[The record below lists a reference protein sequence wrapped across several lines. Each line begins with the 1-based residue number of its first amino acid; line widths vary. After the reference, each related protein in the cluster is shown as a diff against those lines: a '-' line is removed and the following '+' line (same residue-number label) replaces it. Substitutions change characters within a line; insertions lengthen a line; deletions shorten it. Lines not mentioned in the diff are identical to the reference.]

1 MNIARSHLPRARA
14 NPSSRLPRTML
25 ILGKRD
31 SPLGDYAP
39 MGNIITVA
47 SGKGGCSKTTTVMIL
62 SANLASQGYKVAVV
76 DADRNQSF
84 ASWHSQAYEGP
95 AFECH
100 SEIDH
105 IKVVDLAGNLSD
117 THDVVLVDTAGFE
130 SLTAASAIGMADFV
144 LIPCMPDRGSV
155 RETMRTAQ
163 QVASLSKAARRT
175 IPYSVLLT
183 RWKARG
189 LSERAALD
197 SLQEEKMVILSHTL
211 GDLADFTKL
220 SFSGSVPLTGKVG
233 GQAAMLIG
241 ELSGKGAIPKKTSD
255 RKGDKAA

>member
-1 MNIARSHLPRARA
+1 
-14 NPSSRLPRTML
+14 
-25 ILGKRD
+25 
-31 SPLGDYAP
+31 
-39 MGNIITVA
+39 MGNILTVA
-47 SGKGGCSKTTTVMIL
+47 SGKGGCSKSTTVMIL
-62 SANLASQGYKVAVV
+62 SANLASQGYRVAVI

-95 AFECH
+95 EFTCR
-100 SEIDH
+100 SEVDH
-105 IKVVDLAGNLSD
+105 IKVVDLAGELAEN
-117 THDVVLVDTAGFE
+117 HDVVLVDTAGFE

-183 RWKARG
+183 RWKPRG
-189 LSERAALD
+189 LSERAAID
-197 SLQEEKMVILSHTL
+197 SLQEEKLLTLDQTL

-220 SFSGSVPLTGKVG
+220 SFSGLVPLTGKVG
-233 GQAAMLIG
+233 EQVASLIV
-241 ELSGKGAIPKKTSD
+241 ELVGKGAIPQ
-255 RKGDKAA
+255 RKSSEKEARAA

>member
-1 MNIARSHLPRARA
+1 
-14 NPSSRLPRTML
+14 
-25 ILGKRD
+25 
-31 SPLGDYAP
+31 
-39 MGNIITVA
+39 MGNILTVA
-47 SGKGGCSKTTTVMIL
+47 SGKGGCSKSTTVMIL
-62 SANLASQGYKVAVV
+62 SANLVAQGYKVAVI

-84 ASWHSQAYEGP
+84 ASWHAQAYEGP
-95 AFECH
+95 SFTCK
-100 SEIDH
+100 SEVDH
-105 IKVVDLAGNLSD
+105 IKVVDLAGELVESYD
-117 THDVVLVDTAGFE
+117 AVLVDTAGFE
-130 SLTAASAIGMADFV
+130 NLTAASAIGMADHV

-197 SLQEEKMVILSHTL
+197 SLQEEKLSILEQTF

-220 SFSGSVPLTGKVG
+220 SFSGTVPTSGKVG
-233 GQAAMLIG
+233 EQASTLIA
-241 ELSGKGAIPKKTSD
+241 ELVRKGAIPQAKTSSVE
-255 RKGDKAA
+255 GKAVAA